1 MVRTGNIQEDQMAY
15 RYSARVAGIAVVAAV
30 IPLAL
35 AACSSSSSSSTPAA
49 ASSAAGGASSS
60 SPAAAA
66 GKNYNLELVVGTK
79 SDDFY
84 VTMEC
89 GAQAE
94 AKALG
99 VNLTVTGPADFSASE
114 QAPILNAVAAS
125 KPDALI
131 VAPTDVKAL
140 NPELSRIA
148 SEGVKVVFVDTT
160 TSDPSIAVSH
170 ITSDNTGGGKLA
182 ADSLA
187 SQIGGKGTVAVINVN
202 PGISTTDARIAG
214 FNAEMKAK
222 YPNIT
227 VLPVQYDNDSSSTA
241 ASQVEADIAAHPNL
255 SGVFAT
261 NVLSAQGAA
270 TGVQHAGASGKVKVA
285 TFDAE
290 PQQITALKSNTIQ
303 LAVAQSPYLEGQDG
317 VEQAVNALSGKT
329 VTDNIGTP
337 LVAITQQN
345 VNSASV
351 QKNIYVSSC

>member
-1 MVRTGNIQEDQMAY
+1 MAH
-15 RYSARVAGIAVVAAV
+15 RKSVRVAGIAVAAV
-30 IPLAL
+30 IPMAL
-35 AACSSSSSSSTPAA
+35 AACSSGSSSSSSSSATSSSAPSTA
-49 ASSAAGGASSS
+49 ASSAA
-60 SPAAAA
+60 AA
-66 GKNYNLELVVGTK
+66 GKSYNVELVVGTK

-89 GAQAE
+89 GATAE
-94 AKALG
+94 AKTLG
-99 VNLTVTGPADFSASE
+99 VNLTVTGPADFSAPE

-131 VAPTDVKAL
+131 VAPTDTKAL
-140 NPELSRIA
+140 NPELTRIEN
-148 SEGVKVVFVDTT
+148 EGVKLVFVDTT
-160 TSDPSIAVSH
+160 TTDPSVAVSH

-187 SQIGGKGTVAVINVN
+187 AQIGGKGTVAVINVN

-214 FNAEMKAK
+214 FTAEMKAK

-227 VLPVQYDNDSSSTA
+227 VLGTQYDNDSSATA
-241 ASQVEADIAAHPNL
+241 ASQVEADITAHPNL

-270 TGVQHAGASGKVKVA
+270 TGIQHAGAAGKVKVA

-303 LAVAQSPYLEGQDG
+303 LAIAQSPYLEGQDG
-317 VEQAVNALSGKT
+317 VEQAVNALSGKP
-329 VTDNIGTP
+329 VSANIGTP

-351 QKNIYVSSC
+351 QKNIYVASC

>member
-1 MVRTGNIQEDQMAY
+1 MAH
-15 RYSARVAGIAVVAAV
+15 RHSVRVAAIAVASVV
-30 IPLAL
+30 PIAL
-35 AACSSSSSSSTPAA
+35 AACSSSSSSS
-49 ASSAAGGASSS
+49 SSS
-60 SPAAAA
+60 SPAASSSGTSSAAAA
-66 GKNYNLELVVGTK
+66 GKNYNLELIVGTK

-89 GAQAE
+89 GAMAE

-99 VNLTVTGPADFSASE
+99 VTLTVNGPADFSASE
-114 QAPILNAVAAS
+114 QAPILNAVAVS

-131 VAPTDVKAL
+131 VAPTDTKAL

-148 SEGVKVVFVDTT
+148 AEGVKLVFVDTT
-160 TSDPSIAVSH
+160 TTDPSIAVSH

-187 SQIGGKGTVAVINVN
+187 AQIGDKGTVALITVN

-214 FNAEMKAK
+214 FDAEIKAK

-227 VLPVQYDNDSSSTA
+227 VLPVQYDNDSAATA
-241 ASQVEADIAAHPNL
+241 ASQIEGDIAAHPNL

-261 NVLSAQGAA
+261 NVLSAQGVE
-270 TGVQHAGASGKVKVA
+270 TGVQHAGASGRVKVA

-290 PQQITALKSNTIQ
+290 PQQIAALRAGTIQ

-317 VEQAVNALSGKT
+317 VEQAVDALSGKP
-329 VTDNIGTP
+329 VTANIGTP
-337 LVAITQQN
+337 LVAITPQN
-345 VNSASV
+345 VNSPSV

>member
-1 MVRTGNIQEDQMAY
+1 VTHRHTVRF
-15 RYSARVAGIAVVAAV
+15 AGLAAAAAV
-30 IPLAL
+30 IPLAV
-35 AACSSSSSSSTPAA
+35 AACASSTSSSSSAPAA
-49 ASSAAGGASSS
+49 GGSSSAPAVSSSAAGKA
-60 SPAAAA
+60 
-66 GKNYNLELVVGTK
+66 YNLELVVGTK

-84 VTMEC
+84 ITMEC

-99 VNLTVTGPADFSASE
+99 VNLTVNGPADFSASE

-131 VAPTDVKAL
+131 VAPTDTKAL
-140 NPELSRIA
+140 NPELSRISA
-148 SEGVKVVFVDTT
+148 AGVKLVFVDTT
-160 TSDPSIAVSH
+160 TTNPSIAVSH

-187 SQIGGKGTVAVINVN
+187 AQIGGKGTVAIINVN

-214 FNAEMKAK
+214 FDAEMKAK

-227 VLPVQYDNDSSSTA
+227 VLAQQYDNDSASTA
-241 ASQVEADIAAHPNL
+241 ASQIESDITAHPNL

-261 NVLSAQGAA
+261 NVVSAQGVA
-270 TGVQHAGASGKVKVA
+270 TGVQHAGATGKVKVA

-290 PQQITALKSNTIQ
+290 PQQISALKSNTIQ

-317 VEQAVNALSGKT
+317 VEQAVDALSGKA
-329 VTDNIGTP
+329 VTANIGTP
-337 LVAITQQN
+337 LVAITQAN

>member
-1 MVRTGNIQEDQMAY
+1 
-15 RYSARVAGIAVVAAV
+15 
-30 IPLAL
+30 
-35 AACSSSSSSSTPAA
+35 
-49 ASSAAGGASSS
+49 
-60 SPAAAA
+60 
-66 GKNYNLELVVGTK
+66 
-79 SDDFY
+79 
-84 VTMEC
+84 MEC
-89 GAQAE
+89 GAMAE
-94 AKALG
+94 AKTLG
-99 VNLTVTGPADFSASE
+99 VNLTVTGPADFSAPE

-131 VAPTDVKAL
+131 VAPTDTKAL
-140 NPELSRIA
+140 NPELTRIA
-148 SEGVKVVFVDTT
+148 NEGVKVVFVDTT
-160 TSDPSIAVSH
+160 TTAPSVAVSH

-187 SQIGGKGTVAVINVN
+187 TQIGGKGTVAVINVN

-214 FNAEMKAK
+214 FTAEMKAK

-227 VLPVQYDNDSSSTA
+227 VLGTQYDNDSSATA
-241 ASQVEADIAAHPNL
+241 ASQVEADITAHPNL

-270 TGVQHAGASGKVKVA
+270 TGIQHAGAAGKVKVA

-303 LAVAQSPYLEGQDG
+303 LAIAQSPYLEGQDG
-317 VEQAVNALSGKT
+317 VEQAVNALSGKQ
-329 VTDNIGTP
+329 VSANIGTP

-351 QKNIYVSSC
+351 QKNIYVASC

>member
-1 MVRTGNIQEDQMAY
+1 MAH
-15 RYSARVAGIAVVAAV
+15 RKSVRVAGIAVAAV
-30 IPLAL
+30 IPIAL
-35 AACSSSSSSSTPAA
+35 AACSSSSSSSSSSPAA
-49 ASSAAGGASSS
+49 STGASSTS
-60 SPAAAA
+60 GSAAAA
-66 GKNYNLELVVGTK
+66 GKNYNVELVVGTK

-89 GAQAE
+89 GAMAE
-94 AKALG
+94 AKSLG
-99 VNLTVTGPADFSASE
+99 VNLTVTGPADFSAPE

-131 VAPTDVKAL
+131 VAPTDTKAL

-148 SEGVKVVFVDTT
+148 NEGVKVVFVDTT
-160 TSDPSIAVSH
+160 TTDPSVAVSH

-214 FNAEMKAK
+214 FTAEMKAK
-222 YPNIT
+222 YPGIT
-227 VLPVQYDNDSSSTA
+227 VLATQYDNDSSATA
-241 ASQVEADIAAHPNL
+241 ASQVEADITAHPNL

-270 TGVQHAGASGKVKVA
+270 TGIQHAGASGRVKVA

-303 LAVAQSPYLEGQDG
+303 LAIAQSPYLEGQDG
-317 VEQAVNALSGKT
+317 VEQAVNALSGKP
-329 VTDNIGTP
+329 VSANIGTP

-351 QKNIYVSSC
+351 QKNIYVASC

>member
-1 MVRTGNIQEDQMAY
+1 MAH
-15 RYSARVAGIAVVAAV
+15 RKSVRVAGIAVAAV
-30 IPLAL
+30 IPMAL
-35 AACSSSSSSSTPAA
+35 AACSSGSSSSSSSSTTGS
-49 ASSAAGGASSS
+49 SSAPSS
-60 SPAAAA
+60 AAAA
-66 GKNYNLELVVGTK
+66 GKSYNVELVVGTK

-89 GAQAE
+89 GAMAE

-99 VNLTVTGPADFSASE
+99 VNLTVTGPADFSAPE

-131 VAPTDVKAL
+131 VAPTDTKAL
-140 NPELSRIA
+140 NPELTRIA
-148 SEGVKVVFVDTT
+148 NEGVKVVFVDTT
-160 TSDPSIAVSH
+160 TTAPSVAVSH

-187 SQIGGKGTVAVINVN
+187 AQIGGKGTVAVINVN

-214 FNAEMKAK
+214 FSAEMKAK

-227 VLPVQYDNDSSSTA
+227 VLGTQYDNDSSATA
-241 ASQVEADIAAHPNL
+241 ASQVEADITAHPNL

-270 TGVQHAGASGKVKVA
+270 TGIQHAGAAGKVKVA

-303 LAVAQSPYLEGQDG
+303 LAIAQSPYLEGQDG
-317 VEQAVNALSGKT
+317 VQQAVNALSGKP
-329 VTDNIGTP
+329 VSANIGTP

-351 QKNIYVSSC
+351 QKNIYVASC

>member
-1 MVRTGNIQEDQMAY
+1 MAY
-15 RYSARVAGIAVVAAV
+15 RKSARVAGITVAAV
-30 IPLAL
+30 IPIVL
-35 AACSSSSSSSTPAA
+35 AACSSGSSSTSTGGGSSSSS
-49 ASSAAGGASSS
+49 G
-60 SPAAAA
+60 AAA
-66 GKNYNLELVVGTK
+66 GAGKNVELVVGTK

-99 VNLTVTGPADFSASE
+99 VNLTVNGPADFSASE

-131 VAPTDVKAL
+131 VAPTDTKAL
-140 NPELSRIA
+140 NPELQRISA
-148 SEGVKVVFVDTT
+148 GGTKLVFVDTT
-160 TSDPSIAVSH
+160 TTDPSIAVSH

-187 SQIGGKGTVAVINVN
+187 TQIGGKGTVAIIDVN

-214 FNAEMKAK
+214 FSAEMKAK
-222 YPNIT
+222 YPNVT
-227 VLPVQYDNDSSSTA
+227 VLAPQYDNDSSATA
-241 ASQVEADIAAHPNL
+241 ASQVEADITAHPNL

-290 PQQITALKSNTIQ
+290 PQQITALKANQIQ

-317 VEQAVNALSGKT
+317 VEQAVNALTGKP
-329 VTDNIGTP
+329 VTANIGTP
-337 LVAITQQN
+337 LVAITQKN

-351 QKNIYVSSC
+351 QKNIYVASC

>member
-1 MVRTGNIQEDQMAY
+1 MAH
-15 RYSARVAGIAVVAAV
+15 RKSVRVAGIAVAAV
-30 IPLAL
+30 IPMAL
-35 AACSSSSSSSTPAA
+35 AACSSSSSSSSTTS
-49 ASSAAGGASSS
+49 SSAPSS
-60 SPAAAA
+60 AAAA
-66 GKNYNLELVVGTK
+66 GKSYNVELVVGTK

-89 GAQAE
+89 GAMAE
-94 AKALG
+94 AKTLG
-99 VNLTVTGPADFSASE
+99 VNLTVTGPADFSAPE

-131 VAPTDVKAL
+131 VAPTDTKAL
-140 NPELSRIA
+140 NPELTRIA
-148 SEGVKVVFVDTT
+148 NEGVKVVFVDTT
-160 TSDPSIAVSH
+160 TTAPSVAVSH

-187 SQIGGKGTVAVINVN
+187 AQIGGKGTVAVINVN

-214 FNAEMKAK
+214 FTAEMKAK

-227 VLPVQYDNDSSSTA
+227 VLGTQYDNDSSATA
-241 ASQVEADIAAHPNL
+241 ASQVEADITAHPNL

-270 TGVQHAGASGKVKVA
+270 TGIQHAGAAGKVKVA

-303 LAVAQSPYLEGQDG
+303 LAIAQSPYLEGQDG
-317 VEQAVNALSGKT
+317 VEQAVNALSGKQ
-329 VTDNIGTP
+329 VSANIGTP

-351 QKNIYVSSC
+351 QKNIYVASC

>member
-1 MVRTGNIQEDQMAY
+1 MAY
-15 RYSARVAGIAVVAAV
+15 RHSARMAGIAVAAV

-35 AACSSSSSSSTPAA
+35 AACSSSSSSSSTTGAATGSAA
-49 ASSAAGGASSS
+49 AGSAS
-60 SPAAAA
+60 SPAAA
-66 GKNYNLELVVGTK
+66 GKSYNVELVVGTK

-140 NPELSRIA
+140 NPEPQRIA

-160 TSDPSIAVSH
+160 TTDPSIAVSH

-187 SQIGGKGTVAVINVN
+187 AQIGGKGTVAVINVN

-227 VLPVQYDNDSSSTA
+227 VLGVQYDNDSSSTA

-290 PQQITALKSNTIQ
+290 PQQITALKANTIQ

-317 VEQAVNALSGKT
+317 VQQAVNALSGKP

-337 LVAITQQN
+337 LVAITQKN
-345 VNSASV
+345 VNSPSV
-351 QKNIYVSSC
+351 QKNIYVASC

>member
-1 MVRTGNIQEDQMAY
+1 MAH
-15 RYSARVAGIAVVAAV
+15 RKSVRVAGIAVAAV
-30 IPLAL
+30 IPMAL
-35 AACSSSSSSSTPAA
+35 AACSSGSSSSSG
-49 ASSAAGGASSS
+49 SSTTSSS
-60 SPAAAA
+60 SAPGAATSSAAAA
-66 GKNYNLELVVGTK
+66 GKSYNVELVVGTK

-89 GAQAE
+89 GAMAE
-94 AKALG
+94 AKTLG
-99 VNLTVTGPADFSASE
+99 VNLTVTGPADFSAPE

-131 VAPTDVKAL
+131 VAPTDTKAL
-140 NPELSRIA
+140 NPELTRIEN
-148 SEGVKVVFVDTT
+148 EGVKVVFVDTT
-160 TSDPSIAVSH
+160 TTDPSVAVSH

-187 SQIGGKGTVAVINVN
+187 AQIGGKGTVAVINVN

-214 FNAEMKAK
+214 FTAEMKAK

-227 VLPVQYDNDSSSTA
+227 VLGTQYDNDSSATA
-241 ASQVEADIAAHPNL
+241 ASQVEADITAHPNL

-270 TGVQHAGASGKVKVA
+270 TGIQHAGAAGKVKVA

-303 LAVAQSPYLEGQDG
+303 LAIAQSPYLEGQDG
-317 VEQAVNALSGKT
+317 VEQAVNALSGKP
-329 VTDNIGTP
+329 VSANIGTP

-351 QKNIYVSSC
+351 QKNIYVASC

>member
-1 MVRTGNIQEDQMAY
+1 
-15 RYSARVAGIAVVAAV
+15 VAAV
-30 IPLAL
+30 IPMAL
-35 AACSSSSSSSTPAA
+35 AACSSGSSSNSTTGSSSAPSTA
-49 ASSAAGGASSS
+49 ASSAA
-60 SPAAAA
+60 AA
-66 GKNYNLELVVGTK
+66 GKSYNVELVVGTK

-89 GAQAE
+89 GAMAE
-94 AKALG
+94 AKTLG
-99 VNLTVTGPADFSASE
+99 VNLTVTGPADFSAPE

-131 VAPTDVKAL
+131 VAPTDTKAL
-140 NPELSRIA
+140 NPELTRIA
-148 SEGVKVVFVDTT
+148 NEGVKVVFVDTT
-160 TSDPSIAVSH
+160 TTAPSVAVSH

-187 SQIGGKGTVAVINVN
+187 AQIGGKGTVAVINVN

-214 FNAEMKAK
+214 FTAEMKAK

-227 VLPVQYDNDSSSTA
+227 VLGTQYDNDSSATA
-241 ASQVEADIAAHPNL
+241 ASQVEADITAHPTL

-270 TGVQHAGASGKVKVA
+270 TGIQHAGAAGKVKVA

-303 LAVAQSPYLEGQDG
+303 LAIAQSPYLEGQDG
-317 VEQAVNALSGKT
+317 VQQAVNALSGKP
-329 VTDNIGTP
+329 VSANIGTP

-351 QKNIYVSSC
+351 QKNIYVASC

>member
-1 MVRTGNIQEDQMAY
+1 
-15 RYSARVAGIAVVAAV
+15 VAAV
-30 IPLAL
+30 IPIAL
-35 AACSSSSSSSTPAA
+35 AACSSSSSSAPGN
-49 ASSAAGGASSS
+49 ASSAGGGGGSS

-66 GKNYNLELVVGTK
+66 KNYNLELVVGTK

-89 GAQAE
+89 GAMAE

-99 VNLTVTGPADFSASE
+99 ATLTVTGPADFSASE

-131 VAPTDVKAL
+131 VAPTDTKAL
-140 NPELSRIA
+140 NPELTRIA
-148 SEGVKVVFVDTT
+148 GEGVKVVFVDTT
-160 TSDPSIAVSH
+160 TTDPSVAVSH

-187 SQIGGKGTVAVINVN
+187 TQIGGKGTVAVINVN

-270 TGVQHAGASGKVKVA
+270 TGVQHAGKSGSVKVA

-303 LAVAQSPYLEGQDG
+303 LAIAQSPYQEGQDG
-317 VEQAVNALSGKT
+317 VEQAVNALSGKP
-329 VTDNIGTP
+329 VMADIGTP
-337 LVAITQQN
+337 LVAIDQKN

-351 QKNIYVSSC
+351 QKNIYVASC

>member
-1 MVRTGNIQEDQMAY
+1 MAH
-15 RYSARVAGIAVVAAV
+15 RQSVRVAGIAVAAV
-30 IPLAL
+30 IPIAL
-35 AACSSSSSSSTPAA
+35 AACSSGSSSSSSSSTT
-49 ASSAAGGASSS
+49 ASSAGASSS
-60 SPAAAA
+60 SSASAAAA
-66 GKNYNLELVVGTK
+66 GKSYNLELVVGTK

-99 VNLTVTGPADFSASE
+99 VNLTVTGPADFSAPE

-131 VAPTDVKAL
+131 VAPTDTKAL

-148 SEGVKVVFVDTT
+148 NEGMKVVFVDTT
-160 TSDPSIAVSH
+160 TTDPSVAVSH

-187 SQIGGKGTVAVINVN
+187 GQIGGKGTVAVINVN

-214 FNAEMKAK
+214 FTAEMKAK

-227 VLPVQYDNDSSSTA
+227 VLATQYDNDSSATA
-241 ASQVEADIAAHPNL
+241 ASQVEGDISAHPNL

-270 TGVQHAGASGKVKVA
+270 TGIQHAGASGRVKVA

-303 LAVAQSPYLEGQDG
+303 LAIAQSPYLEGQDG
-317 VEQAVNALSGKT
+317 VEQAVNALSGKP
-329 VTDNIGTP
+329 VTANIGTP

-351 QKNIYVSSC
+351 QKNIYVASC

>member
-1 MVRTGNIQEDQMAY
+1 MTY
-15 RYSARVAGIAVVAAV
+15 RRSRRLAGIAVAAV
-30 IPLAL
+30 IPIAL
-35 AACSSSSSSSTPAA
+35 AACSSSSSSTPSSSGG
-49 ASSAAGGASSS
+49 SSAAGGGSSS
-60 SPAAAA
+60 SPAAA
-66 GKNYNLELVVGTK
+66 GKSYNLELVVGTK

-89 GAQAE
+89 GAMAE

-99 VNLTVTGPADFSASE
+99 AHLTVTGPADFSAPE
-114 QAPILNAVAAS
+114 QLPILNAVAAS

-131 VAPTDVKAL
+131 VAPTDVTSL
-140 NPELSRIA
+140 NPALSRISQA
-148 SEGVKVVFVDTT
+148 GVKIVFVDTT
-160 TSDPSIAVSH
+160 TSDPSVAVSH
-170 ITSDNTGGGKLA
+170 ITSDNAGGGKLA

-187 SQIGGKGTVAVINVN
+187 AQIGGKGTVAIINVK

-214 FNAEMKAK
+214 FNTEMKAK

-227 VLPVQYDNDSSSTA
+227 VLPVQYDNDSPATA

-255 SGVFAT
+255 SGVFAA

-270 TGVQHAGASGKVKVA
+270 TGVQHAGKSGKVKVA

-303 LAVAQSPYLEGQDG
+303 LAIAQSPYQEGQDG
-317 VEQAVNALSGKT
+317 VEQAVNALSGKP
-329 VTDNIGTP
+329 VTENIGTP
-337 LVAITQQN
+337 LVAIDQKN

-351 QKNIYVSSC
+351 QKNIYVASC

>member
-1 MVRTGNIQEDQMAY
+1 MAH
-15 RYSARVAGIAVVAAV
+15 RHSVRVAGLAVAAA
-30 IPLAL
+30 IPIAL
-35 AACSSSSSSSTPAA
+35 AACSSGSSTSSSSGSGSTGAN
-49 ASSAAGGASSS
+49 SAGASSS
-60 SPAAAA
+60 ASGGSSSGAAAA

-99 VNLTVTGPADFSASE
+99 ATLTVTGPADFSASE

-125 KPDALI
+125 KPDAVI

-148 SEGVKVVFVDTT
+148 NEGVKVVFVDTT
-160 TSDPSIAVSH
+160 TTDPSIAVSH

-187 SQIGGKGTVAVINVN
+187 TQIGGKGTVAVINVN

-214 FNAEMKAK
+214 FTAEMKTK

-227 VLPVQYDNDSSSTA
+227 VLATQYDNDSSATA

-317 VEQAVNALSGKT
+317 VEQAVNALSGKQ
-329 VTDNIGTP
+329 VTANIGTP

-345 VNSASV
+345 VNSPSV
-351 QKNIYVSSC
+351 QKNIYVASC

>member
-1 MVRTGNIQEDQMAY
+1 MAY
-15 RYSARVAGIAVVAAV
+15 RYSVRVAGITVAAV

-35 AACSSSSSSSTPAA
+35 AACSSSSSSSSSTPSTSAATGSAA
-49 ASSAAGGASSS
+49 AS
-60 SPAAAA
+60 PPAAA
-66 GKNYNLELVVGTK
+66 GKSYNVELVVGTK

-99 VNLTVTGPADFSASE
+99 VNLTVTGPADFSPSE

-131 VAPTDVKAL
+131 VAPTDIKAL

-148 SEGVKVVFVDTT
+148 NEGVKVVFVDTT
-160 TSDPSIAVSH
+160 TTDPSIAVSH

-227 VLPVQYDNDSSSTA
+227 VLGVQYDNDSSSTA

-290 PQQITALKSNTIQ
+290 PQQITALKANTIQ
-303 LAVAQSPYLEGQDG
+303 LAVAQSPYLEGQYG
-317 VEQAVNALSGKT
+317 VQQAVNALSGKP
-329 VTDNIGTP
+329 VTNNIGTP

-345 VNSASV
+345 VNSPSV
-351 QKNIYVSSC
+351 QKNIYVASC

>member
-1 MVRTGNIQEDQMAY
+1 MAH
-15 RYSARVAGIAVVAAV
+15 RHSVRVAGIAVAAV
-30 IPLAL
+30 IPIVL
-35 AACSSSSSSSTPAA
+35 AACSSSSSSTTTPASTGA
-49 ASSAAGGASSS
+49 GASASGSAS

-99 VNLTVTGPADFSASE
+99 VSLTVTGPADFSASE
-114 QAPILNAVAAS
+114 QAPILNAVEAS

-131 VAPTDVKAL
+131 VAPTDTKAL
-140 NPELSRIA
+140 NPELSRISA
-148 SEGVKVVFVDTT
+148 EGVKIVFVDTT
-160 TSDPSIAVSH
+160 TSVPSIAVSH

-182 ADSLA
+182 ADSLGSA
-187 SQIGGKGTVAVINVN
+187 IGGKGTVAIIDVN

-214 FNAEMKAK
+214 FTAEMKAK
-222 YPNIT
+222 YPGIT
-227 VLPVQYDNDSSSTA
+227 VLTTQYDNDSTSTA
-241 ASQVEADIAAHPNL
+241 ATQVEGDIAAHPNL
-255 SGVFAT
+255 AGVFAT

-270 TGVQHAGASGKVKVA
+270 TGVQHAGDASKVKVA

-290 PQQITALKSNTIQ
+290 PQQIAALKSNTIQ
-303 LAVAQSPYLEGQDG
+303 LAIAQSPYLEGQDG
-317 VEQAVNALSGKT
+317 VEQAVNALSGKP
-329 VTDNIGTP
+329 VTANIGTP
-337 LVAITQQN
+337 LVAITQAN
-345 VNSASV
+345 VNSPSV

>member
-1 MVRTGNIQEDQMAY
+1 MAY
-15 RYSARVAGIAVVAAV
+15 RHSVRVAGIALAAV
-30 IPLAL
+30 IPMAL
-35 AACSSSSSSSTPAA
+35 AACSSGSSSSSSSSSA
-49 ASSAAGGASSS
+49 ASSSASGAGSGSSS
-60 SPAAAA
+60 AAAA
-66 GKNYNLELVVGTK
+66 GKSYNLELVVGTK

-89 GAQAE
+89 GAMAE

-99 VNLTVTGPADFSASE
+99 VNLTVNGPADFSASE
-114 QAPILNAVAAS
+114 QAPILNAVLAT

-131 VAPTDVKAL
+131 VAPTDTKAL

-148 SEGVKVVFVDTT
+148 AAGVKIVFVDTT
-160 TSDPSIAVSH
+160 TSDPSIAVSQ

-187 SQIGGKGTVAVINVN
+187 AQIGGKGTVAVINVN

-227 VLPVQYDNDSSSTA
+227 VLPVQYDNDSSATA

-270 TGVQHAGASGKVKVA
+270 TGVQHAGKSGSVKVA

-303 LAVAQSPYLEGQDG
+303 LAIAQSPYLEGQDG
-317 VEQAVNALSGKT
+317 VEQAVNALSGKP
-329 VTDNIGTP
+329 VTANIGTP

-345 VNSASV
+345 VSSPSV
-351 QKNIYVSSC
+351 QKNIYVASC